1 MTGGEK
7 MGCLFLVLLV
17 LIVLPI
23 LILTA
28 LNIITISY
36 SELGVS
42 QNTAFALLCATL
54 IGSMINIP
62 ISKTKIEYQADENI
76 LSRIFYYHAPPRV
89 AAQTIAVNVGGA
101 IIPTC
106 FSIYLM
112 RYSPLVPTLLATLAV
127 ILVARLF
134 SRVVPG
140 AGITMPTFVTPLV
153 SAGLAL
159 LLARSHPAPVA
170 FISGTLGTLIGADL
184 LHWPDFKKLGPAMIS
199 IGGAGVFD
207 GVFLSGILAVA
218 ISTL

>member
-1 MTGGEK
+1 
-7 MGCLFLVLLV
+7 MGWLILLLPV
-17 LIVLPI
+17 LIVMSI
-23 LILTA
+23 LMTLMA

-42 QNTAFALLCATL
+42 ESAAIALLAATL

-62 ISKTKIEYQADENI
+62 ISSKKIEYEDPAGFF
-76 LSRIFYYHAPPRV
+76 SRFFYYAPPRV
-89 AAQTIAVNVGGA
+89 AKQTIAVNLGGA
-101 IIPTC
+101 VIPTA
-106 FSIYLM
+106 FSIYLI
-112 RYSPLVPTLLATLAV
+112 PHAPFVPTLIATLAV
-127 ILVARLF
+127 ILIARLF
-134 SRVVPG
+134 SRVVAG
-140 AGITMPTFVTPLV
+140 VGITMPGFITPLV

-184 LHWPDFKKLGPAMIS
+184 LNWPKYKNLGAHMIS